1 MNMKI
6 NKKKVLRVTGI
17 TIAIL
22 LAVIIVLLLTLPY
35 IIKGSI
41 QTVGSAIAGVPMK
54 VTSISFN
61 VFKGQVGIR
70 NFIVGNPEG
79 YSSEHAFKLENF
91 FVDLDMSTLL
101 SKKLVIEQI
110 QINGVELNYETAIL
124 RNNISDI
131 QQNVNKVL
139 GTDSREK
146 NSGEKAS
153 AGKPLQVDHIEMKDI
168 TAWVVVK
175 GTKAQVPLMLP
186 PVVLNELG
194 TGPDGVSSAAVVNDV
209 LVSMLTSIA
218 KLVRAD
224 LAVKTVGDG
233 AAAVGRTIGEAA
245 SSVIHL
251 GQGGSKDE
259 NASK

>member
-1 MNMKI
+1 MNMEF
-6 NKKKVLRVTGI
+6 NKKKVLRITGI
-17 TIAIL
+17 TLAIL

-41 QTVGSAIAGVPMK
+41 QTVGSAIAGVPMR

-61 VFKGQVGIR
+61 PFKGQVGIR

-79 YSSEHAFKLENF
+79 YNSEHAFKLESF

-131 QQNVNKVL
+131 QQHVNNVL
-139 GTDSREK
+139 GTDSKEK
-146 NSGEKAS
+146 KSGEKAS
-153 AGKPLQVDHIEMKDI
+153 SGKPLQVDHIELKNI

-175 GTKAQVPLMLP
+175 GTKAQVPLVLP
-186 PVVLNELG
+186 PVVLNKLG

-224 LAVKTVGDG
+224 LAVRSVGDG
-233 AAAVGRTIGEAA
+233 AAAVGKAIGEAA
-245 SSVIHL
+245 SSVIPL
-251 GQGGSKDE
+251 GQGGKDE
-259 NASK
+259 KASK